1 MFESGKWIV
10 APYKEKKLYDS
21 YIISIDN
28 TDSIIELNTTAHTI
42 LTIIEKLA
50 DYPFCTDDVIS
61 KMKAVFNLSS
71 ANNDELKT
79 DVQDILCF
87 FVNCKLIYQEEQ

>member
-1 MFESGKWIV
+1 MFESGNWIV

-28 TDSIIELNTTAHTI
+28 TDSIIELNTTAYTI
-42 LTIIEKLA
+42 LNIVEGFA
-50 DYPFCTDDVIS
+50 DCPFCIDDIIS
-61 KMKAVFNLSS
+61 KMKAWFDLSS
-71 ANNDELKT
+71 ANNDELKS

-87 FVNCKLIYQEEQ
+87 FVNCKLIYRKEQ

>member
-10 APYKEKKLYDS
+10 TPYKEKKLYDS

-42 LTIIEKLA
+42 LNIIEGLA
-50 DYPFCTDDVIS
+50 DFPFCIDDVIS
-61 KMKAVFNLSS
+61 KMKALFDLSS
-71 ANNDELKT
+71 ANIDELKL
-79 DVQDILCF
+79 DVEEILCF
-87 FVNCKLIYQEEQ
+87 FVNCKLIYRKDK